1 MRLGERLP
9 APVAV
14 DISVHEGPGA
24 MDPVNDNTEILE
36 SVSADTRKSGS
47 VPPILEA
54 VENPSGELEQRQR
67 MRSGERLPAPAVADV
82 ETEIVESVSAATETV
97 DSVPAAIEQPEALPG
112 DEE

>member
-1 MRLGERLP
+1 
-9 APVAV
+9 
-14 DISVHEGPGA
+14 

-82 ETEIVESVSAATETV
+82 SVHAETGTLDSVHDETEIVESVSAATETV